1 MKGLDQG
8 DFSGKKVLMRVDFN
22 VPLDKNQNITD
33 DQRIQSALPSIKY
46 LIENGA
52 DSICLMSHLGRPKG
66 EVKSEL
72 SLEPIADYLANL
84 LGEEVQ
90 FITDYSESQ
99 TKKIALLENLRFNK
113 AEKKNDTDFAKQLSS
128 FGDVYVNDAFGTAHR
143 GHASTHAV
151 AQFFDEK
158 YAGLLL
164 EKEIKNAISVRDNA
178 ERPFTAIVGGAKVSD
193 KILIIE
199 QLLNTVDTLLIGGG
213 MAFTFLKALG
223 NEIGNSLCEDDKLDM
238 ANKLMELAEE
248 KDVQLLLPVD
258 IVVADEFKAD
268 SPHETVMADEIPAGK
283 MGLDIGEESITLFN
297 EAILNSKTIL
307 WNGPMGVFEM
317 EAFAKGTFALADA
330 IAKSTE
336 NGAFSLIGGGDSASA
351 IKQSGLADKV
361 SYVSTGGGALL
372 EFFEGKELPGVAALS

>member
-8 DFSGKKVLMRVDFN
+8 NFSGKKVLMRVDFN
-22 VPLDKNQNITD
+22 VPLNKNQKITD
-33 DQRIQSALPSIKY
+33 DQRIQSALPSIQF
-46 LIENGA
+46 LLENGA

-66 EVKSEL
+66 EAKPEL
-72 SLEPIADYLANL
+72 SLKPIADYLANL

-90 FITDYSESQ
+90 FITDFTKTQ

-113 AEKKNDTDFAKQLSS
+113 AEKKNDADFAKELSS

-143 GHASTHAV
+143 AHASTHAV

-164 EKEIKNAISVRDNA
+164 EKEIKNAIFVRDNA
-178 ERPFTAIVGGAKVSD
+178 KKPFTAIVGGAKVSD

-223 NEIGNSLCEDDKLDM
+223 NEIGNSLCEDGKLEM
-238 ANKLMELAEE
+238 ANNLMELAEE

-258 IVVADEFKAD
+258 IMLADEFKAD
-268 SPHETVMADEIPAGK
+268 SSHETVMADEIPAGK
-283 MGLDIGEESITLFN
+283 MGLDIGEESIKLFN

-317 EAFAKGTFALADA
+317 EAFAKGTFALAGA